1 MPAIGTG
8 QHRFPEE
15 LVFKIVRE
23 QVENMTISDS
33 SQVCLKDIRVIVFDD
48 KRLQTTQ
55 TMDPD
60 TSPSAPVI
68 PVTNEPIV
76 ASSRTLCFGLVRVS
90 LHEGDIT
97 KHQVEGIINVL
108 PNTLKLSDGG
118 GVCKSIIRAGGR
130 TVQLDID
137 ALGKRLPG
145 SVFLTSA
152 GSMTNAKKILHFLP
166 ISTDVQGLQ
175 TSIEKCFKKA
185 KLQSLSSVS
194 ISAIGTV
201 SFNISP
207 KSSADLILNAAQN
220 FSRDGLS
227 LNINIVVFLK
237 NMVSDFENA
246 IQERAKENTKTLE
259 SQVLSSS
266 SVADPSAQ
274 TRSSSNQQT
283 ELCIGEVS
291 EVVQLYFI
299 SGSQSNID
307 KSIEKV
313 KTFIQRNTA
322 TKTISNEKM
331 CEVLQ
336 ENKSEVEKLARKY
349 DVLIKSSSSGV
360 ASIEGMA
367 GDVSD
372 CKDELKRLVDEKCLS
387 QYVQW
392 SYFEGTQA
400 VAYDIELN
408 GSIETAFAEK
418 RTFCHISRN
427 GVQRKIDFPTMT
439 ELIEQSG
446 KALKITRKLVRDSNS
461 GIPNKRFIY
470 NQ

>member
-15 LVFKIVRE
+15 LVFKIVKE

-48 KRLQTTQ
+48 KRLRTTQ
-55 TMDPD
+55 TMNQA
-60 TSPSAPVI
+60 TSQPAPFT
-68 PVTNEPIV
+68 PVTNEPLV

-97 KHQVEGIINVL
+97 KHEVEAIINLL
-108 PNTLKLSDGG
+108 PDTLKLSDGG

-175 TSIEKCFKKA
+175 TSIEKCFQKA
-185 KLQSLSSVS
+185 NLRALSSVS
-194 ISAIGTV
+194 ISAIGTA

-207 KSSADLILNAAQN
+207 KSSADLILNSAQN
-220 FSRDGLS
+220 FSREGRS

-237 NMVSDFENA
+237 HMVSDFENA
-246 IQERAKENTKTLE
+246 IQEKAKENTKTLE
-259 SQVLSSS
+259 SQVFSSS
-266 SVADPSAQ
+266 SVTDPSAQ
-274 TRSSSNQQT
+274 TQSSSNQQT
-283 ELCIGEVS
+283 ELCIGEAS
-291 EVVQLYFI
+291 EVVQLHFT

-307 KSIEKV
+307 MSIEKV
-313 KTFIQRNTA
+313 KTFIERNTA
-322 TKTISNEKM
+322 TKTISNEKV
-331 CEVLQ
+331 CKVFQ

-349 DVLIKSSSSGV
+349 DVLIKTSSSGV
-360 ASIEGMA
+360 ASIEGMT
-367 GDVSD
+367 GDVAD
-372 CKDELKRLVDEKCLS
+372 CKDKLRRLVRVKCRS
-387 QYVQW
+387 EYVQW
-392 SYFEGTQA
+392 SYFQGTQA

-418 RTFCHISRN
+418 RTFCHIIRN
-427 GVQRKIDFPTMT
+427 GVQRKIDFLTMT
-439 ELIEQSG
+439 ELIGQSG
-446 KALKITRKLVRDSNS
+446 KALKITRKLIRGFNS
-461 GIPNKRFIY
+461 GIPNKPFIY